1 MSSKLNSAALNQYCK
16 TYSKQVCNDFFEKN
30 IAISGQQL
38 LQLTD
43 IPQVNLFVMST
54 LYEKW
59 KADAENFKSPY
70 FNFESETVKNALQ
83 TFMNTIS
90 QNISVK
96 REHLEPLLI
105 DATKNTLSLLLD
117 TQNYFSDIF
126 KTQPDMKFTAETLKQ
141 ISKYTKLNQF
151 IPQTIASNMGER
163 SFSYSNQVI
172 TWLEEIMSQYSDKLE
187 PSEPWIAKF
196 SEILPLNSNDLFKK
210 TNKIIAEPI
219 AVVSENKE
227 VENSFDTAEI
237 EPTTLKVEQKEPVIL
252 SVNESA
258 QTEESLNESLK
269 TDQESMAQTLQN
281 QPITN
286 ISDSI
291 PLHQKF
297 MFIHQLFSGSNGTY
311 ESTIHELE
319 QAPNYESA
327 YQMVIY
333 QLASKHDWDITNEAV
348 TDLIDILKRRFS

>member
-1 MSSKLNSAALNQYCK
+1 MSSKLNSSALNQYSK
-16 TYSKQVCNDFFEKN
+16 TYSQQVCDDFFSGN
-30 IAISGQQL
+30 TVINGQQL
-38 LQLTD
+38 LKLTN
-43 IPQVNLFVMST
+43 IPQINLFVMSS

-83 TFMNTIS
+83 TFMNVVS

-96 REHLEPLLI
+96 REHLEPLLT

-210 TNKIIAEPI
+210 TNKIVTEPI
-219 AVVSENKE
+219 AIVSENKE
-227 VENSFDTAEI
+227 ENFFDNTEI
-237 EPTTLKVEQKEPVIL
+237 EPAPTQIEQKEPVIL
-252 SVNESA
+252 SVNEST
-258 QTEESLNESLK
+258 QTEESLNETLK

-281 QPITN
+281 QLITN